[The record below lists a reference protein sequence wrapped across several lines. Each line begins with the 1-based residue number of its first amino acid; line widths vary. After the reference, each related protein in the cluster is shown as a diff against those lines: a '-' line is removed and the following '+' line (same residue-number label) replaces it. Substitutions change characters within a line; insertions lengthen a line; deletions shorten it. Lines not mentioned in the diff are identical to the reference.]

1 MEKTY
6 DTAVIG
12 GGIAGLAV
20 AYHAAS
26 AGRRVILFERHGAAQ
41 GATVRNFGMIWPFGQ
56 PLEWFDTAM
65 TSRSHWL
72 RLAEAAGFW
81 AAPTGALCL
90 AYSADEMDV
99 LEEFHE
105 TRRQAGY
112 DIELLSPAAVPDLQP
127 AARTAGLRGAL
138 FSRTEVNI
146 DPRQATALLHRYLAS
161 ALGVTFEYR
170 TAISRVE
177 DQVLYSGRRSW
188 RAEQVFVCSGADFE
202 TLYPEVF
209 GQSGLQKCKLQMLRT
224 VPQPAGWQLGP
235 TLCAGLTL
243 LHYGAFAHCTT
254 LPALRNRFE
263 RELPQYLER
272 GIHLLVSQTSRG
284 ELTLGDSHDYDPDPD
299 PFDSAETDRLILD
312 YLSTFAR
319 FPDPTIAARWQG
331 VYPKRT
337 GHPVLVEHPEPGVTI
352 YNGLGGTGMTLS
364 FGLAARFFDRTPVGT

>member
-6 DTAVIG
+6 DVAVIG
-12 GGIAGLAV
+12 GGIAGMAV

-26 AGRRVILFERHGAAQ
+26 AGRRVVLFERHGAAQ

-65 TSRSHWL
+65 ASRSHWL

-90 AYSADEMDV
+90 AYSADELAV
-99 LEEFHE
+99 LEEFHA

-112 DIELLSPAAVPDLQP
+112 DIELLTPAAVTALQP
-127 AARTAGLRGAL
+127 AVRPEGLCGAL
-138 FSRTEVNI
+138 FSRTEVNV
-146 DPRQATALLHRYLAS
+146 DPRQATARLHHYLAS
-161 ALGVTFEYR
+161 ALGVDIRYR
-170 TAISRVE
+170 TAVSRVE
-177 DQVLYSGRRSW
+177 DGVLHSGRRRW

-209 GQSGLQKCKLQMLRT
+209 EGSGLRKCKLQMLRT
-224 VPQPAGWQLGP
+224 VPQPDGWQLGP

-243 LHYGAFAHCTT
+243 LHYGSFAHCAT
-254 LPALRNRFE
+254 LAPLRRRLE
-263 RELPQYLER
+263 RELPQYIDR

-284 ELTLGDSHDYDPDPD
+284 ELVLGDSHAYDPDPD
-299 PFDSAETDRLILD
+299 PFDSAETDRLILK
-312 YLSTFAR
+312 YLSAFAR
-319 FPDPTIAARWQG
+319 LPDPTIAARWQG
-331 VYPKRT
+331 VYPKLA
-337 GHPVLVEHPEPGVTI
+337 GKPVLVETPEPGVII

-364 FGLAARFFDRTPVGT
+364 FGLAARFFQHPLAGG